1 MRKINVVGGLCM
13 VLALGLC
20 ACGGGK
26 SSTNTANSAAQDG
39 ESLEQAL
46 ESMEPITMRFGT
58 NQSSSSVA
66 FQGCQHWADE
76 VEEKTGGKIKIEV
89 YESNT
94 LGSQADML
102 DGLKMGTIELS
113 FNSPATMS
121 AAVPQ
126 LGVLDLPYI
135 FTSKEQAYK
144 VLDGEIGREIF
155 EPAEK
160 QEGYYVLA
168 CFEGGFRQSINT
180 KKDIA
185 GLADY
190 AGLKF
195 RCPESRVYLSLYEK
209 MGAIPTAMDMSE
221 VFTALQ
227 NGTVDG
233 TESPL
238 FTIYSNSWYEAA
250 KHLTIDNHIYA
261 CNPILVSSS
270 YFDKLPASVQQML
283 RETCQEAAEW
293 EREKTTAEE
302 AGVIDSLKEAGV
314 TVTELSDEALEEVQ
328 AAVKSVWDESA
339 DKIGADLIQK
349 VAEAK

>member
-1 MRKINVVGGLCM
+1 MKKLSIFTALLLVTAMLFTLAACGSKQSTPAAAAADENDLEA
-13 VLALGLC
+13 VLA
-20 ACGGGK
+20 AM
-26 SSTNTANSAAQDG
+26 D
-39 ESLEQAL
+39 
-46 ESMEPITMRFGT
+46 PITLRFGT
-58 NQSSSSVA
+58 NQASSSVA
-66 FQGCQHWADE
+66 FQGCQHWADT
-76 VEEKTGGKIKIEV
+76 VKEKTNGKVTIEV

-126 LGVLDLPYI
+126 VGVLDLPYI
-135 FTSKEQAYK
+135 FTSKEQAYA

-155 EPAEK
+155 SAAEQ

-168 CFEGGFRQSINT
+168 SFEGGFRQSINT
-180 KKDIA
+180 KKDVA
-185 GLADY
+185 ALADY

-195 RCPESRVYLSLYEK
+195 RCPESKIYLGLYEK
-209 MGAIPTAMDMSE
+209 LGSIPTAMDMSE

-233 TESPL
+233 SESPI

-261 CNPILVSSS
+261 CNPILVSAK
-270 YFDKLPASVQQML
+270 YFDKLPAAIQTLL
-283 RETCQEAAEW
+283 RETCQEAAQW
-293 EREKTTAEE
+293 EREKTTQEE
-302 AGVIDSLKEAGV
+302 ESVIEKMEAAGV
-314 TVTELSDEALEEVQ
+314 TVTRLSDDALAEVQ
-328 AAVKSVWDESA
+328 AAVKPVWNDFA
-339 DKIGADLIQK
+339 DKIGSDLIDK
-349 VAEAK
+349 VANAK